1 MKSQFIGKDSKA
13 RDLRV
18 QLLFDG
24 IIGDGLSQEECSGLN
39 NECFGNLINI
49 QKLHFI
55 LINF

>member
-1 MKSQFIGKDSKA
+1 MKSQFIGKDSK
-13 RDLRV
+13 DLRV